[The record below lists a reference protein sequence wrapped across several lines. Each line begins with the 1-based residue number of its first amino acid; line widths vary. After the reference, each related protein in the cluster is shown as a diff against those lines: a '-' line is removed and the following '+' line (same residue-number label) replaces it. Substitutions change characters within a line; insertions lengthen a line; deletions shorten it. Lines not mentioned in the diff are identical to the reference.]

1 LSTTERLRLAAAH
14 EPKASASPDGFRLAS
29 CVVSE
34 APMIEMRHLWV
45 DADLP
50 DGRRLVKEIHLC
62 ARCATDVYGAPYHGE
77 TRLHY
82 GRILHGDA

>member
-1 LSTTERLRLAAAH
+1 
-14 EPKASASPDGFRLAS
+14 
-29 CVVSE
+29 
-34 APMIEMRHLWV
+34 MIEMWHLWV